1 MYLDKKW
8 YLLNAKK
15 GSFNPKDPVGNLDAQ
30 ILTENILSPILGIHD
45 LKTDSRIE
53 FVGGLRGMEGLQS
66 KVDDEKRKVAFGLYP
81 VKVDQLKLIADTHN
95 IMPPKTTWIEPKLRS
110 GLVIQSLED

>member
-1 MYLDKKW
+1 
-8 YLLNAKK
+8 
-15 GSFNPKDPVGNLDAQ
+15 
-30 ILTENILSPILGIHD
+30 
-45 LKTDSRIE
+45 
-53 FVGGLRGMEGLQS
+53 MEGLQS